1 MQTPPSRAGGTT
13 ARFVAPGTLGTV
25 VAASFGFALVQLD
38 VTVVNVALPPMG
50 AALGAPVS
58 ALQWVVDAYTLAF
71 AALLLSAGHLGDRFG
86 ARRIYIGGFALFAAA
101 SAACGA
107 APDLAVL
114 AGARAVQ
121 GLAAAAMLPC
131 SLALLNHAT
140 AHDARLRA
148 KAVGWWTAAGSITIA
163 AGPIVGGLLLGAFGW
178 RSIFLVNLP
187 VCALGAAL
195 ALRLPEAPRHPP
207 SRGFDLAG
215 QALSALAL
223 AAVAMA
229 VIEWR
234 PLGPADPRVWGA
246 LLLGLACGLGFA
258 RVESRSARPMIP
270 PGLFRHPVFRA
281 CLAYGIVVNF
291 TYYGMMFVLSLY
303 LQRVL
308 GLAPVQAGLAF
319 LPLTATFF
327 AVNLLSGW
335 WVARAG
341 SRAPMVSGALID
353 AAGFACMCALGA
365 HSPVWLM
372 LPMFALLP
380 AGMGLGVPAMTTAVL
395 ASVDRRS
402 SGVVGGVLNA
412 ARQAG
417 GAMGVAVFG
426 ALCSGGDA
434 QIPAGLHACALIAA
448 ALLLLAAAWAARAVR
463 PAQPRGAEA
472 APAAAQPEQ
481 GP

>member
-1 MQTPPSRAGGTT
+1 MRNHSPRAVGASAG
-13 ARFVAPGTLGTV
+13 VGTV
-25 VAASFGFALVQLD
+25 GTVAAASFGFALVQLD
-38 VTVVNVALPPMG
+38 VTVVNVALPAMG
-50 AALGAPVS
+50 KALGASVS
-58 ALQWVVDAYTLAF
+58 ALQWIVDAYTLAF
-71 AALLLSAGHLGDRFG
+71 AALLLSAGFLGDRFG
-86 ARRIYIGGFALFAAA
+86 ARRIYVGGFALFAAA
-101 SAACGA
+101 SAACGV
-107 APDLAVL
+107 APDLGVL
-114 AGARAVQ
+114 VSACAIQ

-140 AHDARLRA
+140 GHDPRLRA

-215 QALSALAL
+215 QLLSALAL
-223 AAVAMA
+223 AALAVA

-234 PLGPADPRVWGA
+234 PLGWADPRVWGA
-246 LLLGLACGLGFA
+246 LALGLACGLGFA
-258 RVESRSARPMIP
+258 RVESRSAQPMLP
-270 PGLFRHPVFRA
+270 PGLLRNPVFRA

-327 AVNLLSGW
+327 VVNLLSGW

-353 AAGFACMCALGA
+353 AAGFACMGVLGA
-365 HSPVWLM
+365 HTSVWLL

-395 ASVDRRS
+395 AGVERS
-402 SGVVGGVLNA
+402 NSGVVGGVLNA

-417 GAMGVAVFG
+417 GAMGVALFG
-426 ALCSGGDA
+426 ALCAGGDA
-434 QIPAGLHACALIAA
+434 AIPAGLHACALIAVG
-448 ALLLLAAAWAARAVR
+448 LLLLAGAWAARVVR
-463 PAQPRGAEA
+463 AAEPAPRA
-472 APAAAQPEQ
+472 A
-481 GP
+481 